1 MEAFAPLNMISSLLC
16 HSITLWWIAWSCRI
30 HGLKRGPNNSDHV
43 RVGRWHNRNFF
54 FLNCHSNTYANQ
66 QLGSKML
73 RSEARNSGPCI
84 EPWKKNK
91 VKLPKKFGLFGHV
104 GSPKV
109 VTGVSPRSRL
119 VTVGH
124 GWSRV
129 GSFIFSIGCF
139 SPVTGGHGSVPVY
152 LVLGVYPR
160 SRLVT
165 GGHGLF
171 LKRNTKQF

>member
-1 MEAFAPLNMISSLLC
+1 M
-16 HSITLWWIAWSCRI
+16 
-30 HGLKRGPNNSDHV
+30 KRGPNNSDHV

-84 EPWKKNK
+84 EPWKKQSK
-91 VKLPKKFGLFGHV
+91 VTEQFWICLDMLEVPKRSQVFLPGH
-104 GSPKV
+104 GW
-109 VTGVSPRSRL
+109 SRL

-129 GSFIFSIGCF
+129 GSFTFSIGCF
-139 SPVTGGHGSVPVY
+139 SPVTGGHGWSRVVTGGHGSVPLY
-152 LVLGVYPR
+152 LVLGVSPR

-171 LKRNTKQF
+171 LERKTKKF

>member
-1 MEAFAPLNMISSLLC
+1 
-16 HSITLWWIAWSCRI
+16 
-30 HGLKRGPNNSDHV
+30 
-43 RVGRWHNRNFF
+43 
-54 FLNCHSNTYANQ
+54 
-66 QLGSKML
+66 ML

-91 VKLPKKFGLFGHV
+91 VKLPKKIGLFGHV

-124 GWSRV
+124 GSVPLYLVLGVSPRSRV
-129 GSFIFSIGCF
+129 
-139 SPVTGGHGSVPVY
+139 VTGGHGSVPLY
-152 LVLGVYPR
+152 LVLGVSPR

-171 LKRNTKQF
+171 LERKTKKF